1 MAKFTAQ
8 DIVPGQRF
16 EQRQGF
22 FWRVARLI
30 QFPGED
36 AIHVQLIN
44 ERDSS
49 NTKTVSVS
57 ALLDRNLFKL
67 VEKK

>member
-22 FWRVARLI
+22 IWRVARLI
-30 QFPGED
+30 HFPGED
-36 AIHVQLIN
+36 AMHVQLIN

-49 NTKTVSVS
+49 STKTVSFS
-57 ALLDRNLFKL
+57 ALMDRNLFKL
-67 VEKK
+67 VEK

>member
-1 MAKFTAQ
+1 MAKFSAQ
-8 DIVPGQRF
+8 DIMPGQRF

-22 FWRVARLI
+22 IWRVARLI
-30 QFPGED
+30 HFPGED
-36 AIHVQLIN
+36 AMHVQLIN

-49 NTKTVSVS
+49 STKTVSVS

-67 VEKK
+67 IEK

>member
-1 MAKFTAQ
+1 MAKLTAN

-22 FWRVARLI
+22 TWRVTRLI

-36 AIHVQLIN
+36 VMHVQLVN
-44 ERDSS
+44 ERDASS
-49 NTKTVSVS
+49 TKTVSINAV
-57 ALLDRNLFKL
+57 LDRSLFRL
-67 VEKK
+67 VDK

>member
-1 MAKFTAQ
+1 MAKFSAQ

-22 FWRVARLI
+22 IWRVARLI
-30 QFPGED
+30 HFPGED
-36 AIHVQLIN
+36 AMHVQLIN

-49 NTKTVSVS
+49 STKTVSVS

-67 VEKK
+67 VEK

>member
-22 FWRVARLI
+22 VWRVARLS
-30 QFPGED
+30 QFSGED
-36 AIHVQLIN
+36 AMHVQLIN

-49 NTKTVSVS
+49 STKTVSVS

-67 VEKK
+67 VEK

>member
-1 MAKFTAQ
+1 MAKFSAQ

-22 FWRVARLI
+22 VWRVARVI
-30 QFPGED
+30 HFPGED
-36 AIHVQLIN
+36 AMHVQLIN

-49 NTKTVSVS
+49 STKTVSVS

-67 VEKK
+67 IEK

>member
-1 MAKFTAQ
+1 MAKFSAD

-16 EQRQGF
+16 EQRHGF
-22 FWRVARLI
+22 IWRVTRLI

-36 AIHVQLIN
+36 AMHVQLIN
-44 ERDSS
+44 ERDASS
-49 NTKTVSVS
+49 TKTVSVS

-67 VEKK
+67 VEK

>member
-1 MAKFTAQ
+1 MPKFTAQ
-8 DIVPGQRF
+8 DIMPGQRF

-22 FWRVARLI
+22 IWRVARLI

-57 ALLDRNLFKL
+57 ALLDRNLFRL
-67 VEKK
+67 VDK

>member
-1 MAKFTAQ
+1 MAKLTAN

-22 FWRVARLI
+22 NWRVVRLI
-30 QFPGED
+30 NFPGED
-36 AIHVQLIN
+36 VAHVQLVN

-49 NTKTVSVS
+49 STKTVSIN
-57 ALLDRNLFKL
+57 ALLDRTLFRL
-67 VEKK
+67 IEK